1 MHFAGTASFQEV
13 CRLLLLSSVHIHVY
27 FDLTCAGMYVLVLA
41 A

>member
-1 MHFAGTASFQEV
+1 
-13 CRLLLLSSVHIHVY
+13 LLSSVHIHVY